1 MNRTKISSP
10 EVAKMTGKEHNMLL
24 RDIRNYISQIE
35 KANKECADLHR
46 PINSNDYFVQSTY
59 TDLQN
64 KSQPCYD
71 ISRMG
76 CDFIAN
82 KLQGVKGTAF
92 TAEYV
97 KRFYEM
103 EHPYKLPSTY
113 PEALRQLADEVE
125 LRKRIEGEIKKKDEV
140 IEHKENVII
149 NLVDEVS
156 LAEKRQV
163 LNRLVRYKGADF
175 KKRWREL
182 YKQFSMKYHINLNI
196 KLENYNRVHKPKL
209 RNKLDYIDKIMGKL
223 PEIYEIACKLY
234 ENDVKELVQE
244 IYELNKNKDL
254 VYVN

>member
-1 MNRTKISSP
+1 MNRTKISSS
-10 EVAKMTGKEHNMLL
+10 EVAKMMGKEHNMLL
-24 RDIRNYISQIE
+24 RDIRNYILQMMQANEESPNLESPIKPTDYFIE
-35 KANKECADLHR
+35 STY
-46 PINSNDYFVQSTY
+46 INS
-59 TDLQN
+59 QN

-71 ISRMG
+71 ISRIG

-82 KLQGVKGTAF
+82 KLHGVKGTAF

-103 EHPYKLPSTY
+103 EHPYKLPATY

-140 IEHKENVII
+140 IEHKENIII

-244 IYELNKNKDL
+244 IYELNKHNKR
-254 VYVN
+254 VSI